1 MNSQGGLD
9 YKLNIDEVEF
19 YQNKATYAEDIVF
32 DENNASTMS
41 EGQLKAFKATVLPE
55 NVTNGLYSVESDK
68 PEVVSV
74 IRTVD
79 GDHYNYTLHAKKQGK
94 AVLTITSNST
104 NKEGKK
110 ITKTFEI
117 NVVAGQVIVDDLKH
131 N

>member
-1 MNSQGGLD
+1 MNSQGELN

-32 DENNASTMS
+32 DENNASTIGV
-41 EGQLKAFKATVLPE
+41 GQLKAFKATVLPE

-104 NKEGKK
+104 NKEGKRLRRHSK
-110 ITKTFEI
+110 SM
-117 NVVAGQVIVDDLKH
+117 
-131 N
+131 

>member
-1 MNSQGGLD
+1 MNSQGGLN

-32 DENNASTMS
+32 DENNATTMS
-41 EGQLKAFKATVLPE
+41 VGQLKQFKATVLPE

-79 GDHYNYTLHAKKQGK
+79 GDHYNYTLHAK
-94 AVLTITSNST
+94 
-104 NKEGKK
+104 NKEK
-110 ITKTFEI
+110 
-117 NVVAGQVIVDDLKH
+117 LY
-131 N
+131 